1 MSWAEDNGIDIG
13 DWDDFDQD
21 ALGDDEWLTRN
32 DEVIKISDM
41 TNQHLY
47 NAYRLTGND
56 RLQRE
61 VLLRLFKKAFEDVK

>member
-1 MSWAEDNGIDIG
+1 MSWANENMMDIY
-13 DWDDFDQD
+13 DPDDFDQD
-21 ALGDDEWLTRN
+21 ELGDDEWLTRN

-61 VLLRLFKKAFEDVK
+61 VLLRLFKKTLEDVK